1 MTATVLI
8 MAGGTGGHVFPAL
21 AVAEQLAR
29 RGFGTHWLGAGQAL
43 EGRVVPQAGIPLET
57 VPVSGLRGRGRMTWM
72 LASPQLSAAVFRVWR
87 LIRRLRPRC
96 VLGMGGY
103 ASGPGG
109 LAAWLCRCPL
119 LLHEQNAVP
128 SLTNRLLAPLAVRCL
143 EGFPTMASG
152 DRIYTGNPVRASFCG
167 RPSPVERWSHRSS
180 RAGGSRPR
188 LLVLGGSQGAAA
200 LNAALPSALALMPPA
215 ARPQVLHQCGAKD
228 ERELRQAYDSQ
239 RLEVEV
245 RPFIDDMAAAYQWA
259 DLALCR
265 AGALTLAE
273 LAAIGLG
280 ALLVP
285 LVRSAGDHQALNAR
299 FFADAGAA
307 QCLPEPELRSAELLS
322 QRLCTLLRDDDAL
335 LAMAEAAHRMAVP
348 DAASRVA
355 EQCEAVIHG

>member
-29 RGFGTHWLGAGQAL
+29 RGLAAHWLGAGQPL

-57 VPVSGLRGRGRMTWM
+57 VPVSGLRGRVG
-72 LASPQLSAAVFRVWR
+72 LAWLMSVPSLVVAVLRVGC

-103 ASGPGG
+103 ACGPGG

-128 SLTNRLLAPLAVRCL
+128 SLTGRLLAPLAARYL
-143 EGFPTMASG
+143 AGFPDTQTTG
-152 DRIYTGNPVRASFCG
+152 QFYTGNPVRSSFLG
-167 RPSPVERWSHRSS
+167 LPPPAERWAQPDRSAAAS
-180 RAGGSRPR
+180 RLR

-200 LNAALPSALALMPPA
+200 LNRALPQALSLMPQA
-215 ARPQVLHQCGAKD
+215 IRPQVIHQCG
-228 ERELRQAYDSQ
+228 ERHEFRLRADYQSCG
-239 RLEVEV
+239 VEAQV
-245 RPFIDDMAAAYQWA
+245 RPFVEDMAEVYQWA
-259 DLALCR
+259 DVALCR

-273 LAAIGLG
+273 LAAVGLG

-285 LVRSAGDHQALNAR
+285 LPHSAGDHQRANAR
-299 FFADAGAA
+299 FFSRAGAA
-307 QCLPEPELRSAELLS
+307 VLLEEDELREAERLAQRLS
-322 QRLCTLLRDDDAL
+322 QLCSNRSTLLT
-335 LAMAEAAHRMAVP
+335 MAEAAHGMAEP
-348 DAASRVA
+348 EAAARVV
-355 EQCEAVIHG
+355 EQCEAVMHG